1 MGCARMM
8 PSRGPPQKIS
18 SAVPS
23 VAPVSDEP
31 SPTSPQTPAR
41 AYAPVLAFALPA
53 LAGVFAGGN
62 SMGFYDAPE
71 LASCGA
77 GLGVSHPPGHP
88 LFVALA
94 AVASL
99 LPVGAVPLRIALL
112 GALCLGIMGRLAY
125 GLALPLV
132 DALIDGPAALPSAR
146 RAPWLALGHSLG
158 AVVGI
163 VALRQSS
170 RPEVYALAGLLAALT
185 LFLGAAPVGLSP
197 AARARLG
204 VLALALGGTNHH
216 FIALTTAPVAVL
228 ALVDRA
234 RAKGWRSIPRALVPW
249 AALGALGLA
258 PYALLG
264 LRARAA
270 ASIVRVRT
278 GGDLVWTVT
287 ARAFQKNTGGG
298 VPGTF
303 REHLL
308 DVLDWIGS
316 SLSPVGLLAAVVALF
331 VASRRKVPWALRLG
345 LAALAGMLARAGLGF
360 VAGNPDAAGYL
371 VPAVFSL
378 GVLGAAASSY
388 GWRRIHDA
396 PPFPDGPSPLARRL
410 LGVALVALPALTFIP
425 MGALALYETLGDRG
439 DAPEVVTAADLD
451 ALPARAVVLA
461 YAPETVFR
469 LRYAQLVEGERPD
482 VTLIPAPFVPWPG
495 MTNTLL
501 ARDGALLPVVRDFL
515 SRGEPR
521 MSGLLDLATR
531 RPVRIELDPHNL
543 FDAIPYVL
551 PRGNFAEVRT
561 EPTTLTAVRAT
572 APAHLARMERMRE
585 ALQRSP
591 GADREPRIA
600 EYVLWRAYHDALFFA
615 ARGARNEAR
624 AAVAAARRVHPN
636 ERELVGLAAELDAQG
651 EGPVDVRPYVVR
663 PHLRE

>member
-1 MGCARMM
+1 MSAA
-8 PSRGPPQKIS
+8 PP
-18 SAVPS
+18 PNT
-23 VAPVSDEP
+23 
-31 SPTSPQTPAR
+31 PTSTAR
-41 AYAPVLAFALPA
+41 DLAPVLSFALPA
-53 LAGVFAGGN
+53 LVGVLAGGN

-71 LASCGA
+71 LASCAA

-88 LFVALA
+88 LFVAFA
-94 AVASL
+94 AVATL
-99 LPVGAVPLRIALL
+99 LPIGAVALRVTLL
-112 GALCLGIMGRLAY
+112 GALCLGLMGRLAY
-125 GLALPLV
+125 GLTLPLV
-132 DALIDGPAALPSAR
+132 DAVLDGPTAVPRAR
-146 RAPWLALGHSLG
+146 RAPWLALGHALG

-163 VALRQSS
+163 VTVRQSS
-170 RPEVYALAGLLAALT
+170 RPEVYALAGLLGAAT
-185 LFLGAAPVGLSP
+185 MFIGAAPTGLSL

-204 VLALALGGTNHH
+204 VLTLALGGTNHH
-216 FIALTTAPVAVL
+216 FIALTTAPVAIL
-228 ALVDRA
+228 SLVDRV
-234 RAKGWRSIPRALVPW
+234 RAGGPRSVPRMLLPW
-249 AALGALGLA
+249 VTLGALGLA

-264 LRARAA
+264 LRFRAA
-270 ASIVRVRT
+270 ASLVRVRT
-278 GGDLVWTVT
+278 AGDLVWTVT

-298 VPGTF
+298 VPGSF

-316 SLSPVGLLAAVVALF
+316 SLSPIGLLAAIVALF
-331 VASRRKVPWALRLG
+331 VASRRKLPWALRL
-345 LAALAGMLARAGLGF
+345 ALVALTGMLARAALGF

-371 VPAVFSL
+371 VPSVFAV

-396 PPFPDGPSPLARRL
+396 PDAPDGPSPLARRL
-410 LGVALVALPALTFIP
+410 LMVALVCLPALTFAP
-425 MGALALYETLGDRG
+425 MAALALSETLGDRG

-451 ALPARAVVLA
+451 SLPARAVVLA

-482 VTLIPAPFVPWPG
+482 VTVIPAPFVPWPG

-501 ARDGALLPVVRDFL
+501 ARDAALLPVVRDFL

-543 FDAIPYVL
+543 FEAVPYIL

-561 EPTTLTAVRAT
+561 ELTTLTAVRAT
-572 APAHLARMERMRE
+572 APAHLARLERLRE
-585 ALQRSP
+585 ALQRSA

-624 AAVAAARRVHPN
+624 AAVAVARRIGPR
-636 ERELVGLAAELDAQG
+636 ERELVGLAAALDAQG
-651 EGPVDVRPYVVR
+651 EGPIDVRPYVARAHVR
-663 PHLRE
+663 Q

>member
-1 MGCARMM
+1 MM
-8 PSRGPPQKIS
+8 PSRGPPQQPS
-18 SAVPS
+18 SEVPS
-23 VAPVSDEP
+23 RSPVSAAP
-31 SPTSPQTPAR
+31 PPTAPKSTAR
-41 AYAPVLAFALPA
+41 DLAPVLAFALPA
-53 LAGVFAGGN
+53 LVGVLAGAN

-71 LASCGA
+71 LASCAA

-88 LFVALA
+88 LFVAFA
-94 AVASL
+94 AVATL
-99 LPVGAVPLRIALL
+99 LPIGAVPLRVTLL
-112 GALCLGIMGRLAY
+112 GALCLGLMGRLAY
-125 GLALPLV
+125 GLTLPLV
-132 DALIDGPAALPSAR
+132 DAVLDGPTPVPRAH
-146 RAPWLALGHSLG
+146 RAPWLALGHALG

-163 VALRQSS
+163 VTVRQSS
-170 RPEVYALAGLLAALT
+170 RPEVYALAGLLGAAT
-185 LFLGAAPVGLSP
+185 LFIGTAPTGLSL

-204 VLALALGGTNHH
+204 VLTLALGGTNHH
-216 FIALTTAPVAVL
+216 FIALTTAPVAIL
-228 ALVDRA
+228 SLVDRV
-234 RAKGWRSIPRALVPW
+234 RAGGLRAVPRMLLPW
-249 AALGALGLA
+249 TVLGALGLA

-278 GGDLVWTVT
+278 VGDLVWTVT

-298 VPGTF
+298 VPGSF

-316 SLSPVGLLAAVVALF
+316 SLSPIGLLAAVVALF
-331 VASRRKVPWALRLG
+331 VASRRKLPWALRL
-345 LAALAGMLARAGLGF
+345 ALVALTGMLARAALGF

-371 VPAVFSL
+371 VPAVFVI

-396 PPFPDGPSPLARRL
+396 PAAPEGPSPLARRL
-410 LGVALVALPALTFIP
+410 LMVALVLLPALTFLP
-425 MGALALYETLGDRG
+425 MGTLALSETLGDRG

-451 ALPARAVVLA
+451 TLPARAVVLA
-461 YAPETVFR
+461 YAPETAFR

-482 VTLIPAPFVPWPG
+482 VTVIPAPFVPWPG

-521 MSGLLDLATR
+521 MSGLLDLAQR

-543 FDAIPYVL
+543 FEAVPYVL
-551 PRGNFAEVRT
+551 PRGDFAEVRT

-572 APAHLARMERMRE
+572 APAHLARLERLRE

-600 EYVLWRAYHDALFFA
+600 EYILWRAYHDALFFA

-636 ERELVGLAAELDAQG
+636 ERELVGLAAALNEQG
-651 EGPVDVRPYVVR
+651 EGPIDVTPYVVR
-663 PHLRE
+663 AHVRQ